1 MLAHLQLLLQVCH
14 TNDNLSFLRLRNLL
28 YLHHC
33 LLDRSLVSNYDIF
46 NGLFEISDPGI
57 NPLESHSLKRIFCRI
72 VNVSLLTFISDS
84 KFQCRLVELP
94 YGFLIYFFKIAQSL
108 DSLLSSGNHFVIF
121 NNFENFA
128 LRYELLDNLIVS
140 CFYVLTQS
148 CELLKVF

>member
-14 TNDNLSFLRLRNLL
+14 SNDNLSFLRLRNLL
-28 YLHHC
+28 QLYHC

-72 VNVSLLTFISDS
+72 VNVPLLTFISDS
-84 KFQCRLVELP
+84 KLQCWFIELP
-94 YGFLIYFFKIAQSL
+94 YGFLIYFFKIAHSL
-108 DSLLSSGNHFVIF
+108 DRLLSSGNHFVIF

-148 CELLKVF
+148 SELLKVF